1 MTTINKFTED
11 QLVEQPAVELFSA
24 LGWDTVNAFDET
36 LGAEGTLGRSS
47 RGEVVLVR
55 YLWPALERL
64 NPDLPAE
71 AIQIAIDMV
80 TRDRSAMSVV
90 AANREVFSLIRD
102 GVRVNVRQED
112 GSEQP
117 EVVRVIDWEH
127 AENNSFLLVQQLWI
141 KSDLYLRR
149 TDLIGFVNGLP
160 LVFLELKASHKRLL
174 DAYNRNLRD
183 YRDAIPRIF
192 VPNAFIILSN
202 GSQSRVGTVSSA
214 WEHFAEWKRI
224 DREGEPGVVSL
235 ETIIRGM
242 CQKDRLLDLVE
253 HFIAFNDG
261 AGGLIKILA
270 RNHQYLGVNNA
281 IARLIELQDAP
292 PEERR
297 RLGVFWHTQGSGKTI
312 SMLFFSQKVLRT
324 RPGNWTFVIVTDRS
338 DLDDQVYQEFT
349 NTGVL
354 TEGHIQATS
363 GKNLE
368 RLLREDHRYVF
379 TLIQKFHTERG
390 AIYPVLSDRADV
402 VVITD
407 EAHRTQYD
415 VLALNMRNALPNAMF
430 MGFTGTPL
438 IAGEERTRET
448 FGEYISTYDFGASI
462 RDGATVPLYYEN
474 RIPELQF
481 ANDDFDAEL
490 EGILEDSQLDE
501 AEEEKLWRLFG
512 QQYHLITAQRRLD
525 RVAADIVD
533 HFLGRG
539 FQGKAMVI
547 SIDKAT
553 AIRMYDQVKARWTA
567 RLLGDRRRLKDGSLT
582 ALERDA
588 LQREIA
594 EMEETDMA
602 VVVSQGQ
609 NEIADMQAR
618 GLEIKPH
625 RTRMVQEDLE
635 TKFKDPD
642 DPLRLVFVCAMWTTG
657 FDVPSCSTIY
667 LDKPMKNHSLMQ
679 TIARANRV
687 FPEKT
692 NGLIVDYIG
701 VFRNLE
707 KALAIY
713 AIPSVDDDGSMPVR
727 DKAQLV
733 GWLAEAEAEATN
745 FCRAIGVDLD
755 AITAAKGAAVVALG
769 EMAVENILR
778 DEETKSAF
786 LAHARIVNGL
796 FKAILPDPQ
805 ANRFAPIRSALT
817 YLADAINSLA
827 QPVDVSRVLDRVQEL
842 LDESVAANPY
852 LIREPRSPYE
862 ADDTLTGRIDL
873 NAIDWPAV
881 AERFAAGKKR
891 TEVER
896 LRALVRA
903 KVEEL
908 ARLNPTRAEWL
919 ERFQELIEEYNAGSL
934 NVEAFFQQLLSFTES
949 LNGEELRGLAEGL
962 NDEQLA
968 IYDLLTRPGPDP
980 DLTEAER
987 KDIKRVAED
996 LLATLKRDKLVL
1008 DWRKGQRTRAAVQVE
1023 IEKELD
1029 GGLPKAYD
1037 AALFQQKADAVFAH
1051 VFDSYWDD
1059 GRSVYSAAA

>member
-1 MTTINKFTED
+1 MTTTNKFTED

-24 LGWDTVNAFDET
+24 LGWETVNAFDET
-36 LGAEGTLGRSS
+36 MGAAGTLGRSS
-47 RGEVVLVR
+47 RGEVVLLR
-55 YLWPALERL
+55 YLRPALERL

-71 AIQIAIDMV
+71 AILIAIDVV
-80 TRDRSAMSVV
+80 TQDRSAMSTV
-90 AANREVFSLIRD
+90 AANREVYELIRD

-127 AENNSFLLVQQLWI
+127 PEQNSFLMVQQLWI
-141 KSDLYLRR
+141 KSDLYTRR

-160 LVFLELKASHKRLL
+160 LVFLELKASHKRLH
-174 DAYNRNLRD
+174 DAYKDNLSD

-202 GSQSRVGTVSSA
+202 GSQSKVGTVTSA

-235 ETIIRGM
+235 ETVIRGM

-261 AGGLIKILA
+261 AGGLVKIIA
-270 RNHQYLGVNNA
+270 KNHQYLGVNNA
-281 IARLIELQDAP
+281 VARLIELQDAP

-297 RLGVFWHTQGSGKTI
+297 RLGVFWHTQGSGKTM

-324 RPGNWTFVIVTDRS
+324 RPGNWTFVIVTDRA

-390 AIYPVLSDRADV
+390 ATYPVLSERADV

-448 FGEYISTYDFGASI
+448 FGDYISTYDFGASI

-490 EGILEDSQLDE
+490 EGILEDSRLDE
-501 AEEEKLWRLFG
+501 AEEDKLWRLFG
-512 QQYHLITAQRRLD
+512 QQYHLITAQKRLD

-553 AIRMYDQVKARWTA
+553 AIRMYDQVKAHWTA
-567 RLLGDRRRLKDGSLT
+567 RLLRDRLRLKDSSLT

-588 LQREIA
+588 SLREIA
-594 EMEETDMA
+594 FMEETDMA

-618 GLEIKPH
+618 GLDIRPH
-625 RTRMVQEDLE
+625 RTRMVREDLE

-692 NGLIVDYIG
+692 NGLIVDYVG

-727 DKAQLV
+727 DKAHLV
-733 GWLAEAEAEATN
+733 GWLAEAEVEAQN
-745 FCRAIGVDLD
+745 FCREVGVDLD
-755 AITAAKGAAVVALG
+755 AINAAKGAAVIALG
-769 EMAVENILR
+769 EEAVEQILR
-778 DEETKSAF
+778 NEETKSAF

-805 ANRFAPIRSALT
+805 ANRFAPIRSTLT
-817 YLADAINSLA
+817 YLADSINSLA

-862 ADDTLTGRIDL
+862 ADDTLTGRVDL

-881 AERFAAGKKR
+881 AERFAGGKKR

-896 LRALVRA
+896 LRAVVKA

-934 NVEAFFQQLLSFTES
+934 NVENFFQQLLLLTQG
-949 LNGEELRGLAEGL
+949 LNGEEQRGLAEGL
-962 NDEQLA
+962 SDEQLA
-968 IYDLLTRPGPDP
+968 IYDLLTRPAP
-980 DLTEAER
+980 DLTESER
-987 KDIKRVAED
+987 KDIKRVAET

-1029 GGLPKAYD
+1029 GGLPPAYD
-1037 AALFQQKADAVFAH
+1037 ASLFQQKADAVFAH

-1059 GRSVYSAAA
+1059 GRSVYSEAA

>member
-1 MTTINKFTED
+1 MTTTNKFTED

-24 LGWDTVNAFDET
+24 LGWETVNAFDET
-36 LGAEGTLGRSS
+36 MGAAGTLGRSS
-47 RGEVVLVR
+47 RGEVVLLR
-55 YLWPALERL
+55 YLRPALERL

-71 AIQIAIDMV
+71 AILIAIDVV
-80 TRDRSAMSVV
+80 TQDRSAMSTV
-90 AANREVFSLIRD
+90 AANREVYELIRD

-127 AENNSFLLVQQLWI
+127 PEQNSFLMVQQLWI
-141 KSDLYLRR
+141 KSDLYTRR

-160 LVFLELKASHKRLL
+160 LVFLELKASHKRLH
-174 DAYNRNLRD
+174 DAYKDNLSD

-202 GSQSRVGTVSSA
+202 GSQSKVGTVTSA

-235 ETIIRGM
+235 ETVIRGM

-261 AGGLIKILA
+261 AGGLVKIIA
-270 RNHQYLGVNNA
+270 KNHQYLGVNNA
-281 IARLIELQDAP
+281 VARLIELQDAP

-297 RLGVFWHTQGSGKTI
+297 RLGVFWHTQGSGKTM

-324 RPGNWTFVIVTDRS
+324 RPGNWTFVIVTDRA

-390 AIYPVLSDRADV
+390 ATYPVLSERADV

-448 FGEYISTYDFGASI
+448 FGDYISTYDFGASI
-462 RDGATVPLYYEN
+462 RDGATVPIYYEN
-474 RIPELQF
+474 RIPDLKF

-490 EGILEDSQLDE
+490 EGILEDSRLDE
-501 AEEEKLWRLFG
+501 AEEDKLWRLFG
-512 QQYHLITAQRRLD
+512 QQYHLITAQKRLD

-553 AIRMYDQVKARWTA
+553 AIRMYDQVKAHWTA
-567 RLLGDRRRLKDGSLT
+567 RLLRDRLRLKDSSLT

-588 LQREIA
+588 SLREIA
-594 EMEETDMA
+594 FMEETDMA

-618 GLEIKPH
+618 GLDIRPH
-625 RTRMVQEDLE
+625 RTRMVREDLE

-692 NGLIVDYIG
+692 NGLIVDYVG

-727 DKAQLV
+727 DKAHLV
-733 GWLAEAEAEATN
+733 GWLAEAEVEAQN
-745 FCRAIGVDLD
+745 FCREVGVDLD
-755 AITAAKGAAVVALG
+755 AINAAKGAAVIALG
-769 EMAVENILR
+769 EEAVEQILR
-778 DEETKSAF
+778 NEETKSAF

-805 ANRFAPIRSALT
+805 ANRFAPIRSTLT
-817 YLADAINSLA
+817 YLADSINSLA

-862 ADDTLTGRIDL
+862 ADDTLTGRVDL

-881 AERFAAGKKR
+881 AERFAGGKKR

-896 LRALVRA
+896 LRAVVKA

-934 NVEAFFQQLLSFTES
+934 NVENFFQQLLLLTQG
-949 LNGEELRGLAEGL
+949 LNGEEQRGLAEGL
-962 NDEQLA
+962 SDEQLA
-968 IYDLLTRPGPDP
+968 IYDLLTRPAP
-980 DLTEAER
+980 DLTESER
-987 KDIKRVAED
+987 KDIKRVAET

-1029 GGLPKAYD
+1029 GGLPPAYD
-1037 AALFQQKADAVFAH
+1037 ASLFQQKADAVFAH

-1059 GRSVYSAAA
+1059 GRSVYSEAA

>member
-1 MTTINKFTED
+1 MTTTKKFTED

-36 LGAEGTLGRSS
+36 MGAGGTLGRSS
-47 RGEVVLVR
+47 RGEVILLR
-55 YLWPALERL
+55 YLRPALERL

-71 AIQIAIDMV
+71 AIQIAIDV
-80 TRDRSAMSVV
+80 LTRDRSAMSTV
-90 AANREVFSLIRD
+90 AANREVYPLIRD

-127 AENNSFLLVQQLWI
+127 PENNSFLLVQQLWI
-141 KSDLYLRR
+141 KSDLYTRR

-174 DAYNRNLRD
+174 DAYKDNLRD

-202 GSQSRVGTVSSA
+202 GSQSKVGTVSSA
-214 WEHFAEWKRI
+214 WEHFAEWKRV

-235 ETIIRGM
+235 ETVIRGM

-261 AGGLIKILA
+261 AGGLIKIIA

-297 RLGVFWHTQGSGKTI
+297 RLGVFWHTQGSGKTM

-324 RPGNWTFVIVTDRS
+324 RPGNWTFVIVTDRA

-390 AIYPVLSDRADV
+390 ATYPVLSNRADV

-448 FGEYISTYDFGASI
+448 FGDYISTYDFGASI

-490 EGILEDSQLDE
+490 EGILDDSRLDE

-512 QQYHLITAQRRLD
+512 QQYHLITAEKRLE

-553 AIRMYDQVKARWTA
+553 AIRMYDQVKAHWTA
-567 RLLGDRRRLKDGSLT
+567 RLLGDRHRLKDSSLT

-588 LQREIA
+588 LHREIA
-594 EMEETDMA
+594 YMEETDMA

-625 RTRMVQEDLE
+625 RTRMVREDLE

-733 GWLAEAEAEATN
+733 GWLAEAEAEAQN

-755 AITAAKGAAVVALG
+755 EINAAKGAAVVGLG
-769 EMAVENILR
+769 EDAVESILR

-817 YLADAINSLA
+817 YLADSINSLA

-862 ADDTLTGRIDL
+862 ADDTLTGRVDL

-881 AERFAAGKKR
+881 AERFAGGKKR

-896 LRALVRA
+896 LRAVVKA

-934 NVEAFFQQLLSFTES
+934 NVETLFQQLLLLTQN
-949 LNGEELRGLAEGL
+949 LNGEEQRGLAEGL

-968 IYDLLTRPGPDP
+968 IYDLLTRPGPD
-980 DLTEAER
+980 LTEAER
-987 KDIKRVAED
+987 KDIKRVAEE
-996 LLATLKRDKLVL
+996 LLAALKRDKLVL

-1029 GGLPKAYD
+1029 GGLPPAYD
-1037 AALFQQKADAVFAH
+1037 VTLFQQKADAVFAH

-1059 GRSVYSAAA
+1059 GRSVYSEAA

>member
-1 MTTINKFTED
+1 MTTTKKFTED

-36 LGAEGTLGRSS
+36 MGAAGTLGRSS
-47 RGEVVLVR
+47 RGEVVLLR
-55 YLWPALERL
+55 YLRPALERL
-64 NPDLPAE
+64 NPGLPAE
-71 AIQIAIDMV
+71 AIQIAIDV
-80 TRDRSAMSVV
+80 LTRDRSAMSTV
-90 AANREVFSLIRD
+90 AANREVYSLIRD
-102 GVRVNVRQED
+102 GVRVKVRQED

-117 EVVRVIDWEH
+117 EVVRVIDWGHPEQ
-127 AENNSFLLVQQLWI
+127 NSFLLVQQLWI
-141 KSDLYLRR
+141 KSDLYTRR

-174 DAYNRNLRD
+174 DAYHKNLRD

-202 GSQSRVGTVSSA
+202 GSQSKVGTVSSA

-224 DREGEPGVVSL
+224 DRENEPGVVSL

-253 HFIAFNDG
+253 HFIAFSDG
-261 AGGLIKILA
+261 PGGLVKILA

-281 IARLIELQDAP
+281 IARLIELRDAP

-324 RPGNWTFVIVTDRS
+324 RPGNWSFVIVTDRS
-338 DLDDQVYQEFT
+338 DLDDQVYKEFT

-379 TLIQKFHTERG
+379 TLIQKFRTEHLPT
-390 AIYPVLSDRADV
+390 YPMLSSRSDV

-481 ANDDFDAEL
+481 ANDDFDADL
-490 EGILEDSQLDE
+490 EGILDDSRLDE

-512 QQYHLITAQRRLD
+512 QQYHLITAEKRLD

-567 RLLGDRRRLKDGSLT
+567 RLLGDRHRLNDSSLT

-594 EMEETDMA
+594 YMQETDMA

-625 RTRMVQEDLE
+625 RTRMVREDLE
-635 TKFKDPD
+635 TKFKDPN

-733 GWLAEAEAEATN
+733 GWLAEAEAEAQS

-755 AITAAKGAAVVALG
+755 AINAAKGAAVVALG
-769 EMAVENILR
+769 EDAVEQILR

-862 ADDTLTGRIDL
+862 ADDTLTGRVDL

-881 AERFAAGKKR
+881 AERFAGGKKR

-896 LRALVRA
+896 LRAVVKA

-934 NVEAFFQQLLSFTES
+934 NVEAFFQQLLLFTES
-949 LNGEELRGLAEGL
+949 LNGEEQRGLAEGL

-968 IYDLLTRPGPDP
+968 IYDLLTRPGPD
-980 DLTEAER
+980 LTEAER
-987 KDIKRVAED
+987 KDIKRVAET

-1029 GGLPKAYD
+1029 GGLPPAYD
-1037 AALFQQKADAVFAH
+1037 ASLFQQKADAVFAH

-1059 GRSVYSAAA
+1059 GRSVYSEAA

>member
-324 RPGNWTFVIVTDRS
+324 RPGNWTFVIVTDRA

-390 AIYPVLSDRADV
+390 ATYPVLSDRADV

-692 NGLIVDYIG
+692 NGLIVDYVG

-727 DKAQLV
+727 DKAHLV
-733 GWLAEAEAEATN
+733 GWLAEAEAEAQN
-745 FCRAIGVDLD
+745 FCREVGVDLA
-755 AITAAKGAAVVALG
+755 AINAAKGATVVGLG
-769 EMAVENILR
+769 DTAVENILR

-805 ANRFAPIRSALT
+805 ANRFAPIRSALS
-817 YLADAINSLA
+817 YLADVITSLT

-881 AERFAAGKKR
+881 AERFAGGKKR

-896 LRALVRA
+896 LRAVVKA

-919 ERFQELIEEYNAGSL
+919 DRFQELIEEYNAGSL
-934 NVEAFFQQLLSFTES
+934 NVETFFQQLLLFTES
-949 LNGEELRGLAEGL
+949 LNGEEQRGLAEGL

-968 IYDLLTRPGPDP
+968 IYDLLTRPGPD
-980 DLTEAER
+980 LTEAER
-987 KDIKRVAED
+987 KDIKRVAEN

-1029 GGLPKAYD
+1029 GALPNAYD
-1037 AALFQQKADAVFAH
+1037 ASLFQQKADAVFAH